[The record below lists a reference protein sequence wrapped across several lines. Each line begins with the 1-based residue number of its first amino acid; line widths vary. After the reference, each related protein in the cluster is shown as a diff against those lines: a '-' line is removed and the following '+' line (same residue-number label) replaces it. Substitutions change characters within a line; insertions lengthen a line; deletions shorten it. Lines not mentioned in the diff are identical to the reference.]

1 MATIGDGEVDAETA
15 LRVCHSRTMDRSLV
29 LKASALARGTRKIP
43 LLVDSEDEGNEAVA
57 LDDAIDAEFI
67 ELVAPV
73 ALVALVV
80 AEPVA
85 PARVTPGRARRA
97 TDAYASQP
105 VTPRPVIAIG

>member
-1 MATIGDGEVDAETA
+1 
-15 LRVCHSRTMDRSLV
+15 MDRSLV

-67 ELVAPV
+67 ELVEP
-73 ALVALVV
+73 VALVV
-80 AEPVA
+80 AEPVAPA

-105 VTPRPVIAIG
+105 VTPRPIIAIG